1 MSSVST
7 KLKPNPKFDD
17 EAEILS
23 ERWLISYSDLVTTLM
38 VLFIALYAMQLAQ
51 HREIETKSLTL
62 APLEKRNSNDASI
75 RASQTAALEQV
86 QASRKELISAL
97 KTMRDKQ
104 EIRVI
109 ESARGV
115 EIEIN
120 AKILFRSGEA
130 HLMQDSNA
138 VLDQVAAAL
147 KEHSAQQILVE
158 GHTDSVP
165 ISTAKYESNWELSSA
180 RAGSLVRFLVDRG
193 IEPHRLAA
201 IGRADNIPAVMGD
214 DPFARAANRRVV
226 IVVQYDV
233 PASPR

>member
-1 MSSVST
+1 MSSAPT
-7 KLKPNPKFDD
+7 KPNLKFDD
-17 EAEILS
+17 DAEVLS

-38 VLFIALYAMQLAQ
+38 VLFIALYAMQLAK
-51 HREIETKSLTL
+51 HREHETKNLAL
-62 APLEKRNSNDASI
+62 APVEKNLGDANTHVP
-75 RASQTAALEQV
+75 RTAALEQL
-86 QASRKELISAL
+86 QASKSQLISSL
-97 KTMRDKQ
+97 KVLRDKQ
-104 EIRVI
+104 EILMR

-130 HLMQDSNA
+130 HLMQDSDA
-138 VLDQVAAAL
+138 VLDQVATAL
-147 KEHSAQQILVE
+147 KKHSAQQILVE

-165 ISTAKYESNWELSSA
+165 ISTTKYESNWELSSA

-214 DPFARAANRRVV
+214 DLLARAANRRVV
-226 IVVQYDV
+226 IIVQYDV
-233 PASPR
+233 PNPSQ

>member
-7 KLKPNPKFDD
+7 KPNPKFDD

-51 HREIETKSLTL
+51 HRETEIKSLAL
-62 APLEKRNSNDASI
+62 APVEKQGVGDTNVQAPG
-75 RASQTAALEQV
+75 TAALEQV
-86 QASRKELISAL
+86 QASRRELVAAL
-97 KTMRDKQ
+97 KALRDKQ
-104 EIRVI
+104 EILVR
-109 ESARGV
+109 ENARGV

-138 VLDQVAAAL
+138 VLDQVATAL

-201 IGRADNIPAVMGD
+201 IGHADNIPAVIGD
-214 DPFARAANRRVV
+214 DSYARAANRRVV
-226 IVVQYDV
+226 IVVQYDA
-233 PASPR
+233 PTTRR

>member
-1 MSSVST
+1 MSSAST
-7 KLKPNPKFDD
+7 KPNRKFDD
-17 EAEILS
+17 DAEVLS

-38 VLFIALYAMQLAQ
+38 VLFIALYAMQLAK
-51 HREIETKSLTL
+51 HRELETKNL
-62 APLEKRNSNDASI
+62 AVAPVEKNLGDAHTHVP
-75 RASQTAALEQV
+75 RTVALEQLR
-86 QASRKELISAL
+86 ASRKELISSL
-97 KTMRDKQ
+97 KVLRDKQ
-104 EIRVI
+104 EILVR

-130 HLMQDSNA
+130 HLMQDSDA
-138 VLDQVAAAL
+138 VLDQVATAL

-165 ISTAKYESNWELSSA
+165 ISTTKYESNWELSSA

-214 DPFARAANRRVV
+214 DPLARAANRRVV
-226 IVVQYDV
+226 IVVQYDLSN
-233 PASPR
+233 PPQ

>member
-7 KLKPNPKFDD
+7 KPNPKFDD

-51 HREIETKSLTL
+51 HREMETKSLTL
-62 APLEKRNSNDASI
+62 APLTKRSASAENFQAP
-75 RASQTAALEQV
+75 RTAALEQV

-97 KTMRDKQ
+97 QAMRDKQ
-104 EIRVI
+104 EIRVL
-109 ESARGV
+109 ESERGV

-138 VLDQVAAAL
+138 VLDQVATAL

-165 ISTAKYESNWELSSA
+165 ISNAKYESNWELSSA

-214 DPFARAANRRVV
+214 DPFAHAANRRVV

-233 PASPR
+233 PTTLQ

>member
-1 MSSVST
+1 MSTVSS
-7 KLKPNPKFDD
+7 KPNPKFDD

-23 ERWLISYSDLVTTLM
+23 ERWLISYSDFVTTLM

-120 AKILFRSGEA
+120 AKIPFRSGEA

-138 VLDQVAAAL
+138 VLDQVATAL

-193 IEPHRLAA
+193 IEPHRLTA

-226 IVVQYDV
+226 IVVQYDA
-233 PASPR
+233 PATPQ

>member
-1 MSSVST
+1 MSSVTS
-7 KLKPNPKFDD
+7 KPNPKFDD
-17 EAEILS
+17 DAEILA
-23 ERWLISYSDLVTTLM
+23 ERWLISYSDFVTTLM

-51 HREIETKSLTL
+51 HRETESKSLTL
-62 APLEKRNSNDASI
+62 TPVEKQAASDTHVQ
-75 RASQTAALEQV
+75 ASRTAALKQV
-86 QASRKELISAL
+86 QASRRELIAAL
-97 KTMRDKQ
+97 KVLRDKQ
-104 EIRVI
+104 EILVH
-109 ESARGV
+109 ETARGV

-130 HLMQDSNA
+130 HLMQDSDA
-138 VLDQVAAAL
+138 VLDQVATAL

-201 IGRADNIPAVMGD
+201 IGRADNIPAVIGD
-214 DPFARAANRRVV
+214 DAYARAANRRVV

-233 PASPR
+233 PGTPQ

>member
-1 MSSVST
+1 MSSAPT
-7 KLKPNPKFDD
+7 KPNLKFDD
-17 EAEILS
+17 DAEVLS

-38 VLFIALYAMQLAQ
+38 VLFIALYAMQLAK
-51 HREIETKSLTL
+51 HRELETKNLAL
-62 APLEKRNSNDASI
+62 APVEKNLGDANTHVP
-75 RASQTAALEQV
+75 RTAALEQL
-86 QASRKELISAL
+86 QASRRELISSL
-97 KTMRDKQ
+97 KVLRDKQ
-104 EIRVI
+104 EILMR

-130 HLMQDSNA
+130 HLMQNSDA
-138 VLDQVAAAL
+138 VLSQVATAL

-165 ISTAKYESNWELSSA
+165 ISTTKYESNWELSSA

-193 IEPHRLAA
+193 IEPHRLVA

-214 DPFARAANRRVV
+214 DLLARAANRRVV
-226 IVVQYDV
+226 IIVQYDV
-233 PASPR
+233 PTTPQ

>member
-1 MSSVST
+1 MSSAPT
-7 KLKPNPKFDD
+7 KPNLKFDD
-17 EAEILS
+17 DAEILP

-38 VLFIALYAMQLAQ
+38 VLFIALYAMQLAK
-51 HREIETKSLTL
+51 HRELETKNLAL
-62 APLEKRNSNDASI
+62 APVQKSQGDANAHVP
-75 RASQTAALEQV
+75 RAAALEQL
-86 QASRKELISAL
+86 QASKRELISSL
-97 KTMRDKQ
+97 KVLRDKQ
-104 EIRVI
+104 EILMR

-130 HLMQDSNA
+130 HLIQDSDA
-138 VLDQVAAAL
+138 VLNQVATAL

-165 ISTAKYESNWELSSA
+165 ISTTKYESNWELSSA

-214 DPFARAANRRVV
+214 DSLARAANRRVV
-226 IVVQYDV
+226 IIVQYDV
-233 PASPR
+233 PTTPQ